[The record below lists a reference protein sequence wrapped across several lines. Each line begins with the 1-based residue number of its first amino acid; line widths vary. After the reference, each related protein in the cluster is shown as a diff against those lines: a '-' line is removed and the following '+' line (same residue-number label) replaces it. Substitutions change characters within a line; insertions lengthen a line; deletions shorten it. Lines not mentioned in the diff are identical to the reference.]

1 MLGVLLQT
9 ITHWITTAIG
19 GYGIFAV
26 FSLMTLE
33 STGIPIPS
41 EAIQPFAGYLVSVGS
56 MSFPAAAGTGIAGN
70 MTGSWIGYLIGLKG
84 GRRLWLRYGRYVGI
98 REKSLQRAEAWF
110 ERYGEV
116 TVFVSRMLPV
126 VRTFISFPAGAAR
139 MNLAKFSF
147 YTFVGCV
154 PWVFILTYLGYT
166 LGRNWEIVGNYLHY
180 LDYAVA
186 LGILAGIAYLYR
198 RWRSSQRSSRG

>member
-1 MLGVLLQT
+1 LLGALLQT
-9 ITHWITTAIG
+9 LTQWITTVIG
-19 GYGIFAV
+19 GYGVFAV

-41 EAIQPFAGYLVSVGS
+41 EAVQPFAGYLVSAGS
-56 MSFPAAAGTGIAGN
+56 MSFLAAVVAGVGGN
-70 MTGSWIGYLIGLKG
+70 MAGSWIAYLIGLKG
-84 GRRLWLRYGRYVGI
+84 GRHLWLRYGRYVGI
-98 REKSLQRAEAWF
+98 REKSLQRAETWF

-126 VRTFISFPAGAAR
+126 VRTFISFPPGAAR

-147 YTFVGCV
+147 YTFIGCV

-166 LGRNWEIVGNYLHY
+166 LGSNWETVGNYLHY

-186 LGILAGIAYLYR
+186 LMILAGIVFLYR
-198 RWRSSQRSSRG
+198 RWRSLKE